1 VARVLVSSVIDA
13 PIGQVWAAVR
23 GFDAV
28 AELLPFVE
36 SSPIEEDR
44 EPTAVGA
51 VRVVTQSDGAV
62 FREVLVAHSDAE
74 HGYSYTFVG
83 SPIPVR
89 DHRTTLRLCPI
100 TDGDRTLAEWSSRFE
115 IAPDREAELVGLM
128 EKNFLAGLHALDSRL
143 GRSHPRAE

>member
-1 VARVLVSSVIDA
+1 MAWVLVSSVIDA
-13 PIGQVWAAVR
+13 PIEQVWAAVR
-23 GFDAV
+23 RFDAV

-36 SSPIEEDR
+36 SSPIEEHR

-51 VRVVTQSDGAV
+51 IRVVTQTDGGV

-74 HGYSYTFVG
+74 RFYSYTFVG

-89 DHRTTLRLCPI
+89 AHRTTLRLRRV
-100 TDGDRTLAEWSSRFE
+100 TDGNRTLGEWSSRFE

-128 EKNFLAGLHALDSRL
+128 ETNFLAGLRALDSRL
-143 GRSHPRAE
+143 GRSASTG